1 MSDPKLR
8 YGNQDDVHGILEIH
22 HASILA
28 LGRSAYTKQECDS
41 WASSLSPLTYQGAM
55 TTGGE
60 TFLVIEQDSN
70 LVGFCSF
77 KVDEIVGLY
86 VAPAE
91 SRKRLGSQLLCEAEA
106 LIAKNGGDTFT
117 LTAALS
123 ALEFYQSH
131 LYQIRAFLPW
141 KTRGGLEIQVCQ
153 MVKNIVS

>member
-1 MSDPKLR
+1 MSDPRLR
-8 YGNQDDVHGILEIH
+8 FGNQDDVDEILDIH

-28 LGRSAYTKQECDS
+28 LGRSAYTEQECDS
-41 WASSLSPLTYQGAM
+41 WASSLSPSAYHDAM
-55 TTGGE
+55 TSGGE
-60 TFLVIEQDSN
+60 TFLVTELDRK

-91 SRKRLGSQLLCEAEA
+91 NRKGLGSQLLCEAEA
-106 LIAKNGGDTFT
+106 LIARSGGDTLT
-117 LTAALS
+117 VTAAMS

-131 LYQIRAFLPW
+131 SYQIRSFLPW

-153 MVKNIVS
+153 MEKNIV